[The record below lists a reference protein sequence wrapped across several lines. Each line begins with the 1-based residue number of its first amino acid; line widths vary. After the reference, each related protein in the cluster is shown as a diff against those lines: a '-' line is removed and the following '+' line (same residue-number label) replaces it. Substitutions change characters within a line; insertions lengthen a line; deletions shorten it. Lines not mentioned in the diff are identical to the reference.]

1 MKENYVYPAIVRK
14 MGEEIEVSFL
24 DFPDLIA
31 VADDENEII
40 RTAQE
45 VLALTILDYVDQ
57 GKKLPEPSMASG
69 NIIYIH
75 VWMPYFKNT
84 TKEIYVKKSVTMPQW
99 LDILAKERNINFSA
113 ALVKG
118 VKKELGIE
126 EN

>member
-1 MKENYVYPAIVRK
+1 MKEIYVYPTIVRK
-14 MGEEIEVSFL
+14 MGEEIKVSFL

-40 RTAQE
+40 RAAQE

-84 TKEIYVKKSVTMPQW
+84 TKEIYVKKSVTIPQW

>member
-40 RTAQE
+40 RAAQE

-84 TKEIYVKKSVTMPQW
+84 TKENYVKKSVTIPQW

>member
-1 MKENYVYPAIVRK
+1 

-40 RTAQE
+40 RAAQE

-84 TKEIYVKKSVTMPQW
+84 TKEIYVKKSVTIPQW

>member
-84 TKEIYVKKSVTMPQW
+84 TKEIYVKKSVTIPQW

>member
-14 MGEEIEVSFL
+14 MWDEIEVSFL

-40 RTAQE
+40 RAAQE

-84 TKEIYVKKSVTMPQW
+84 TKEIYVKKSVTIPQW

>member
-40 RTAQE
+40 RAAQE

-75 VWMPYFKNT
+75 VWMHYFKNT
-84 TKEIYVKKSVTMPQW
+84 TKEIYVKKSVTIPQW

>member
-40 RTAQE
+40 RAAQE

-84 TKEIYVKKSVTMPQW
+84 TKEIYVKKSVTIPQW

>member
-40 RTAQE
+40 RAAQE

-75 VWMPYFKNT
+75 VWMPYFNNT
-84 TKEIYVKKSVTMPQW
+84 TKEIYVKKSVTIPQW